1 MAFVLVASLLILV
14 PTSSMAQLKKMSA
27 EDLTNESTAI
37 LYGKCS
43 KVESEWNQEMDL
55 IFTTVTVIPEE
66 YIKGDLGPEA
76 QITIPGGQVGDI
88 IYEVSEMPVFLEGE
102 EVFAF
107 IWEHPS
113 GKNLV
118 TGGKQ
123 GKMKIEKDKNTGKR
137 KVKGDPHKPEKEL
150 LEDFTQK
157 IRGYMK

>member
-1 MAFVLVASLLILV
+1 MAFFLLAGLLILI
-14 PTSSMAQLKKMSA
+14 PTESMAQLKKMSA
-27 EDLTNESTAI
+27 EDLTKSSTAI

-43 KVESEWNQEMDL
+43 KVESKWNQEHDL

-66 YIKGDLGPEA
+66 YLKGDLGTEA

-107 IWEHPS
+107 IWEDPS
-113 GKNLV
+113 GRNLV

-123 GKMKIEKDKNTGKR
+123 GKMKIEKDKKTGKR
-137 KVKGDPHKPEKEL
+137 KVKGDPQKPDKEL

-157 IRGYMK
+157 VKGYMK